1 MLVETGAS
9 KFLISHLI
17 RGLFSVVVF
26 GKTIAAGAGHL
37 PHTFSLFFSFYSFI
51 LFPVMGCTQ
60 PTRTDDC

>member
-51 LFPVMGCTQ
+51 LFPVT
-60 PTRTDDC
+60 